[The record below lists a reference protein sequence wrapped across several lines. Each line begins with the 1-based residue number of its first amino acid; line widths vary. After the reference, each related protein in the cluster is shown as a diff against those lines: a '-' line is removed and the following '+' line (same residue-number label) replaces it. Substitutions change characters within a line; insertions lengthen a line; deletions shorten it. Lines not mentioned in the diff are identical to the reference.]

1 MRPGDLVYPDFPE
14 NRLDW
19 REEWPDNSPGIII
32 EETRYDIFVIMTS
45 CKTKEVCGEYLVV
58 LV

>member
-1 MRPGDLVYPDFPE
+1 MKVGDLAYPDFPE

-32 EETRYDIFVIMTS
+32 EETRYDTFVIMTS
-45 CKTKEVCGEYLVV
+45 CKTKEVCGEYLVA